1 MRDSETKYTVHHE
14 GSIFMPVKTKATAE
28 EKVRI
33 VQLVK
38 SGKLSQGMAADQLQ
52 VSKATVQRWISKYDA
67 EGSLAFA
74 AYEEN
79 RSYSPETK
87 LQAVEDY
94 LSGKGSQQT
103 IAAKYGLRSKVQLE
117 RWIKMYNEGRNFGR
131 KRSGG
136 SRMTTSRKTTKE
148 ERITIV
154 RDYLENGLSYGDAA
168 QKYNVSY
175 QQVYTWVKKYAELGE
190 AGLED
195 RRGKR
200 KADQEPRSELEEM
213 KIRMAK
219 LEHELYRTKVE
230 RDLLKKLEELERRD
244 AFRK

>member
-1 MRDSETKYTVHHE
+1 
-14 GSIFMPVKTKATAE
+14 MPVKTKVSAE
-28 EKVRI
+28 EKIRA
-33 VQLVK
+33 VQDIK
-38 SGKLSQGMAADQLQ
+38 AGILSQRAAARQLG
-52 VSKATVQRWISKYDA
+52 VSITSVQRWIGRYDA
-67 EGSLAFA
+67 EGSLAFV

-79 RSYSPETK
+79 RSYTPETK
-87 LQAVEDY
+87 AQAVRAY
-94 LSGKGSQQT
+94 LSGEGSLQM
-103 IAAKYGLRSKVQLE
+103 IASKYKLRSTTQLG
-117 RWIKMYNEGRNFGR
+117 RWIQMYNEGRSFDQ

-136 SRMTTSRKTTKE
+136 SRMTTSRKTSKE
-148 ERITIV
+148 ERLAIV
-154 RDYLENGLSYGDAA
+154 KDCLENGYDYTETAR
-168 QKYNVSY
+168 KHDVSY
-175 QQVYTWVKKYAELGE
+175 QQVYTWVKKYTEFGE

>member
-1 MRDSETKYTVHHE
+1 
-14 GSIFMPVKTKATAE
+14 MPVKTKATAE

-52 VSKATVQRWISKYDA
+52 VCKATVQRWISKYDA

-74 AYEEN
+74 AHEEN

-168 QKYNVSY
+168 QYNVSY
-175 QQVYTWVKKYAELGE
+175 QQVYTWVKKYAEFGE